1 MLAAA
6 GTPEASNTAV
16 VLQRGKRQQAEKP
29 GKKNPNKQ
37 KNLQMQLKKKKKKPE
52 LFKTV
57 LGWISFHT
65 PGG

>member
-29 GKKNPNKQ
+29 GKKKNPNKQ
-37 KNLQMQLKKKKKKPE
+37 KNLQMQLKKKKKK
-52 LFKTV
+52 T
-57 LGWISFHT
+57 
-65 PGG
+65 